1 MTGRLFDTHAITDFL
16 GRVAPLSG
24 DALHEAFVCAALEGG
39 GRFHVPAEGRAVLTL
54 YRITASG
61 PTEAKA
67 IAAWITH
74 ARETV
79 ADTAAE
85 ADALPAYP

>member
-1 MTGRLFDTHAITDFL
+1 MTGRLLDTHAITTFL
-16 GRVAPLSG
+16 ARVTSLSG

-39 GRFHVPAEGRAVLTL
+39 GRFHIPADGRAVLSL

-61 PTEAKA
+61 STEAEA

-74 ARETV
+74 AHEAV
-79 ADTAAE
+79 DDTAAE
-85 ADALPAYP
+85 ADALPACS